1 VPPPP
6 DKVPA
11 QREDGQTPPVT
22 EPRRPLKSS
31 DRPAK
36 TRIAKTNPAQQSL
49 SLAPLTELQPDDPP
63 AGAKRTGARQLW
75 LCNHFPSLPLEALNA
90 RNKSMPDVVFE
101 NQQGNRR
108 VLLAS
113 TRAERLGITPGLSIN
128 AALALAPSLKL
139 EERNAEKESR
149 VLERLAVWAGRF
161 TSIVS
166 LEPPDLLLLEIR
178 GSLRLF
184 GDIKALRQQVES
196 GLAEQ
201 GFKPSMAIAPTAL
214 ASVWLARAGRS
225 VSIDDTTN
233 LAGALSSLPLR
244 CLEWPESVRESL
256 NGMGIYCIG
265 DCLRLPRQGFA
276 RRFGAARLLQLD
288 RALGR
293 LPDPRRSYRA
303 PERFSEECELPEE
316 QSDSEMLL
324 EACLQLLSNLER
336 FLTTRQIEVRHVQFS
351 FFHLRAPA
359 THLTLGCRQ
368 TGRKKEQWFELLAI
382 RFDRLVLPEPVISI
396 RLRSGAGQ
404 ALQADEGNFFQTS
417 GQRRNTSITR
427 LTERLS
433 VRLGNDGGVHGVTTV
448 AEHRPQYAWRKAETE
463 SPGPRLP
470 PCAAMSNHWHAH
482 HSPLLLADIRRT
494 SSLLLRR
501 PLWMLPEPL
510 ALIAREGNP
519 QYQGPL
525 KLEDG
530 PERLETGWWDGNGI
544 ARDYYVAVNTK
555 GIRLWIYRNRH
566 KEATWHLHGIFG

>member
-1 VPPPP
+1 
-6 DKVPA
+6 
-11 QREDGQTPPVT
+11 
-22 EPRRPLKSS
+22 
-31 DRPAK
+31 
-36 TRIAKTNPAQQSL
+36 
-49 SLAPLTELQPDDPP
+49 
-63 AGAKRTGARQLW
+63 
-75 LCNHFPSLPLEALNA
+75 LPLEALNM
-90 RNKSMPDVVFE
+90 RNGATLDAVFE

-113 TRAERLGITPGLSIN
+113 AWAERLGITPGLSIN

-139 EERNAEKESR
+139 EERNVEKESR
-149 VLERLAVWAGRF
+149 VLERLAGWAERF

-178 GSLRLF
+178 GSLQLF

-196 GLAEQ
+196 GLTEQ

-214 ASVWLARAGRS
+214 ASVWLARAGRN
-225 VSIDDTTN
+225 VSIDDTAN
-233 LAGALSSLPLR
+233 LTGALSSLPLH
-244 CLEWPESVRESL
+244 CLEWPESIHESL
-256 NGMGIYCIG
+256 NGMGIYGIG

-276 RRFGAARLLQLD
+276 RRFGAARLLQFD

-303 PERFSEECELPEE
+303 PERFGEERELPEE
-316 QSDSEMLL
+316 QSDSELLL
-324 EACLQLLSNLER
+324 EVCLQLLSNLEC
-336 FLTTRQIEVRHVQFS
+336 FLTTRQIEVRYVQFS
-351 FFHLRAPA
+351 FFHLRSPA

-368 TGRKKEQWFELLAI
+368 AGRRKEQWFELLAI

-404 ALQADEGNFFQTS
+404 ELQAEEDGLFQAG
-417 GQRRNTSITR
+417 GQRRRSITP

-433 VRLGNDGGVHGVTTV
+433 ARIGDDGVHGVTTV
-448 AEHRPQYAWRKAETE
+448 AEHRPQYAWGRAETE
-463 SPGPRLP
+463 SSDAQLP
-470 PCAAMSNHWHAH
+470 PCAAMRNHWHAQQ
-482 HSPLLLADIRRT
+482 SPRPRADIRRT

-510 ALIAREGNP
+510 PLAAPRGNP
-519 QYQGPL
+519 EYQGPL
-525 KLEDG
+525 KLQDG

-555 GIRLWIYRNRH
+555 GIYLWIYRNRH